1 MESSITNPAA
11 AAAERLSRQRDAA
24 RIPDARSFERLRND
38 EHRLRTA
45 ARSFEQLF
53 ITQMLDAMRDTLR
66 PEHDLLDAGATGEI
80 WQDRLYDQYAAILA
94 KRGGLGVADMI
105 VEQYRG

>member
-1 MESSITNPAA
+1 MIITPAA
-11 AAAERLSRQRDAA
+11 APVEHLRRQRDAA
-24 RIPDARSFERLRND
+24 QIPDARSFERLRND
-38 EHRLRTA
+38 EQRLRTA

-94 KRGGLGVADMI
+94 KRGGFGVADMI